1 MAESSTTRAVE
12 RTAPSKPIAPMRDRV
27 EDALKL
33 ASKQAKKQLIAKR
46 LKLPTQS
53 WTRTAIKNPA
63 V

>member
-12 RTAPSKPIAPMRDRV
+12 RTTPSKPAASMQDRV
-27 EDALKL
+27 ESALKQ
-33 ASKQAKKQLIAKR
+33 ASKQAKKQLIANG

-53 WTRTAIKNPA
+53 WTGTAVKNPT

>member
-12 RTAPSKPIAPMRDRV
+12 RTAPVKPAGSTQDRV
-27 EDALKL
+27 ESALKQ
-33 ASKQAKKQLIAKR
+33 ASKQAKKKLIANG

-53 WTRTAIKNPA
+53 WTGSAVKNPA

>member
-12 RTAPSKPIAPMRDRV
+12 RTTHTKPAASMQHRV
-27 EDALKL
+27 EDALKQ
-33 ASKQAKKQLIAKR
+33 ASKQAKKQLIANG

-53 WTRTAIKNPA
+53 WKGTAVKNPS